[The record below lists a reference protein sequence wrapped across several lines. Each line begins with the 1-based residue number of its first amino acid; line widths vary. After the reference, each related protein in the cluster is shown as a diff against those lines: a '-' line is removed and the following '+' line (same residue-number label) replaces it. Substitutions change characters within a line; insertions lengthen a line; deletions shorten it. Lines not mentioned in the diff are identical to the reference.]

1 MFIQTLRMMLRND
14 FTHQTMTLIDHY
26 QQGKTKKG
34 TRIMKDELDRKIMT
48 KHFELR
54 PEVSSK
60 RYKKDYK
67 NCLKM
72 MFKC

>member
-26 QQGKTKKG
+26 QQRKTKKG

-54 PEVSSK
+54 PEVNSK

>member
-1 MFIQTLRMMLRND
+1 
-14 FTHQTMTLIDHY
+14 
-26 QQGKTKKG
+26 
-34 TRIMKDELDRKIMT
+34 MKDELDRKIMT

-54 PEVSSK
+54 PEVNSK